1 MEQRPFW
8 ITSLHMF
15 AGVIVWAVHFTAIY
29 SFTALACA
37 RGFAQ
42 MQWLGMGVV
51 TWVIGGATLV
61 AATAT
66 LVILVPALRT
76 ARRSFESWMAA
87 GIAALALIAILWETL
102 PVMMLPVCR

>member
-37 RGFAQ
+37 RGFSQ
-42 MQWLGMGVV
+42 LQWLGLGVV
-51 TWVIGGATLV
+51 TWAIGGATLI

-87 GIAALALIAILWETL
+87 GVAALALIAILWETL